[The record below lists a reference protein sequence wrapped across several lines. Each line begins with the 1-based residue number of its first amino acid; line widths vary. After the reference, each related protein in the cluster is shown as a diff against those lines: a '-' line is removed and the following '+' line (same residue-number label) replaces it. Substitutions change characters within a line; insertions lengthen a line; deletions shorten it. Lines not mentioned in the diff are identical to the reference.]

1 MHSYWRKSKAN
12 FVIICQPQSIPCWR
26 VRERQCHFSSS
37 PWAGTSLPTGMARG
51 SRVTEM
57 GNSFGICAKPPPAP
71 TCWISQQE
79 HLCGSLDQPVFALF
93 LQVFASAFLGRAVM
107 GEVFPT
113 SSRRQDS
120 GADVSGVS
128 WVFMALLWLLDEPG
142 TPTQNPL
149 RYSAPL
155 IKFLPSQ
162 DPQAVVGNPELVVQ
176 LLPRADKCHVVLK
189 NGWIW
194 AIGLFWGS
202 KISSVHIF
210 PLKTEE
216 ILYWNANMMKLVT
229 CHSPASHCNVSGAWV
244 SCPSSLF
251 YARSAFFLH
260 ITLIKAIHVFFL
272 QIMMF
277 LHSPCSWLA
286 LKQHP
291 QHCNGASC
299 CCCC

>member
-1 MHSYWRKSKAN
+1 MSLARPH
-12 FVIICQPQSIPCWR
+12 
-26 VRERQCHFSSS
+26 RQ
-37 PWAGTSLPTGMARG
+37 
-51 SRVTEM
+51 
-57 GNSFGICAKPPPAP
+57 IPAP
-71 TCWISQQE
+71 
-79 HLCGSLDQPVFALF
+79 
-93 LQVFASAFLGRAVM
+93 
-107 GEVFPT
+107 
-113 SSRRQDS
+113 
-120 GADVSGVS
+120 
-128 WVFMALLWLLDEPG
+128 
-142 TPTQNPL
+142 PL

-162 DPQAVVGNPELVVQ
+162 DPQAVVGNPELVIQ
-176 LLPRADKCHVVLK
+176 PLPRADKCHVVLK

-210 PLKTEE
+210 LLKTEE
-216 ILYWNANMMKLVT
+216 ILYWNVNMMKLVT

-260 ITLIKAIHVFFL
+260 ISLIKAIHVFFL

-299 CCCC
+299 CCCWGTPRLKVRFCFACTVCWSVLQWLCKCCSPLKAS